1 MACMEH
7 DSPLKSEIQQ
17 LRIVW
22 PGWNWNILL
31 LAMFFGF
38 TYVGNWNI
46 VFIIFNIFTSNLK
59 HRNMIIAV
67 SGRDMDRTDKS
78 FSLLGPGLK
87 RSLRLLSSYMS

>member
-1 MACMEH
+1 M
-7 DSPLKSEIQQ
+7 
-17 LRIVW
+17 
-22 PGWNWNILL
+22 
-31 LAMFFGF
+31 
-38 TYVGNWNI
+38 YVGNWNI
-46 VFIIFNIFTSNLK
+46 VFIIVNICLK

>member
-31 LAMFFGF
+31 LTMFLGF

-46 VFIIFNIFTSNLK
+46 VFIIFNICLEY
-59 HRNMIIAV
+59 RNMIIAV